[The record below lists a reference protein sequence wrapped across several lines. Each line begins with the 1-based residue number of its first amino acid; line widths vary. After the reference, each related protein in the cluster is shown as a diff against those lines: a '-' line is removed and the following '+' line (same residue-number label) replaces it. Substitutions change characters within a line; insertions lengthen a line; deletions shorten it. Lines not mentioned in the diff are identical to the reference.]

1 MCGADMKVSDVM
13 LPVGQTEDK
22 LDRLRVV
29 KLEKT
34 QELMHS
40 IAAVAHPKRSQDRDA
55 SSTDYSWMLS
65 SPAAGFV
72 FVYVAMLCGV
82 FRNHTGVVLL
92 FTLTILF
99 VCI

>member
-1 MCGADMKVSDVM
+1 MKVSDVM

-34 QELMHS
+34 QDLAHS
-40 IAAVAHPKRSQDRDA
+40 IAAVAHAKRATDGSSSSSSFA
-55 SSTDYSWMLS
+55 STTDYSWLLS

-72 FVYVAMLCGV
+72 FMCV
-82 FRNHTGVVLL
+82 HVLL
-92 FTLTILF
+92 LSVVTLVSIQ
-99 VCI
+99 VA

>member
-1 MCGADMKVSDVM
+1 MKVSDVM

-34 QELMHS
+34 QELAHS
-40 IAAVAHPKRSQDRDA
+40 IAAVAHAKRATDGSSSSSFA
-55 SSTDYSWMLS
+55 STADYSWLLS

-72 FVYVAMLCGV
+72 FMCV
-82 FRNHTGVVLL
+82 HVLL
-92 FTLTILF
+92 FIVTLISIR
-99 VCI
+99 VA

>member
-1 MCGADMKVSDVM
+1 MKVSDVM

-34 QELMHS
+34 QELAHS
-40 IAAVAHPKRSQDRDA
+40 IAAVAHAKRAADGSSA
-55 SSTDYSWMLS
+55 SSSSFASTTDYSWLLS

-72 FVYVAMLCGV
+72 FMYVSVPLLCV
-82 FRNHTGVVLL
+82 SL
-92 FTLTILF
+92 
-99 VCI
+99 C